1 MKRMERQ
8 AGGENGFQGL
18 KSPFI
23 VPESVNILNL
33 YILRIFLVCPLVT
46 TERIS
51 RECNVKLNKENEFN
65 LKKKHTIQ
73 KEWGEREKKI
83 IQIRWDKQK
92 KNNRTVGLNTNIL
105 NVNRPGSPNKC
116 S

>member
-65 LKKKHTIQ
+65 LKKKTHNP
-73 KEWGEREKKI
+73 KRMGRKREKNYI
-83 IQIRWDKQK
+83 DQMGQIEK
-92 KNNRTVGLNTNIL
+92 K
-105 NVNRPGSPNKC
+105 
-116 S
+116 

>member
-65 LKKKHTIQ
+65 LKKNTQSKKNGE
-73 KEWGEREKKI
+73 KERKKLYRSDGTNRKKI
-83 IQIRWDKQK
+83 IVQQ
-92 KNNRTVGLNTNIL
+92 V
-105 NVNRPGSPNKC
+105 
-116 S
+116 